1 MAIGPQVIS
10 IYNHLFDKIDSKKI
24 KNVCE
29 IGRQNLSFNSIVD
42 DKMKSLFKKFNTF
55 YLWEKDNFWYDELIQ
70 EYDKRS
76 LLKLFF
82 PKKNHLN
89 KFRITPSNLVNENSL
104 KIQEFLDFHK
114 KKKAIILFLEEDFDT
129 MENKFRSKTVNR

>member
-1 MAIGPQVIS
+1 M
-10 IYNHLFDKIDSKKI
+10 
-24 KNVCE
+24 
-29 IGRQNLSFNSIVD
+29 
-42 DKMKSLFKKFNTF
+42 
-55 YLWEKDNFWYDELIQ
+55 WEKDNFWYDELIQ

-104 KIQEFLDFHK
+104 KIQKFLDFQK
-114 KKKAIILFLEEDFDT
+114 KKSNNSFLEEDFDT
-129 MENKFRSKTVNR
+129 MENKFRSKLLTKLFNNKFIEINLLKNKLYMTILILSIIELIAKQVIIDLRKLVEK